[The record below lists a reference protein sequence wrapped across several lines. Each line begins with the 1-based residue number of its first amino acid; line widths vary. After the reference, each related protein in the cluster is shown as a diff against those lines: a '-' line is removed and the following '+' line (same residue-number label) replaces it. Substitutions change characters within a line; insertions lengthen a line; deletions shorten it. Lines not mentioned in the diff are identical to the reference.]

1 MCKIIFVDLDG
12 TLRDNNKN
20 ISKRTIK
27 AITEIS
33 KRGILVVLCT
43 GRPQKYTENISRE
56 CNASRYIITSSG
68 ANIYDYESNKIMYI
82 NGMNKEACINLYNIA
97 KKANVRFSMNVGDR
111 IVTNRLKYFDGSE
124 IELTEDIVSF
134 VEKNNIFQCNIAD
147 KEFDRMK
154 DIVTIIE
161 KVSNCEIKNR
171 HKSLL
176 DSTYPK
182 IGDIYCDVSDHDT
195 CKGNAIK
202 KLCELLDIS
211 LEKTIAIGDDYNDI
225 SMFKVAGY
233 SVAMGNSS
241 DEIKKYAN
249 EVTKSNEEDGVACFL
264 DKLIKKIDKE
274 VV

>member
-1 MCKIIFVDLDG
+1 MYKVIFIDLDG

-20 ISKRTIK
+20 ISKRTSK
-27 AITEIS
+27 AINEVS
-33 KRGILVVLCT
+33 KRGILVVICT
-43 GRPQKYTENISRE
+43 GRPQKYTEKISRE

-82 NGMNKEACINLYNIA
+82 KGMNKEACINLYNIA
-97 KKANVRFSMNVGDR
+97 IKSDVRFSMNVGDR

-124 IELTEDIVSF
+124 IELSEDIVSF

-147 KEFDRMK
+147 KAFDKMK
-154 DIVTIIE
+154 DVVPLIE
-161 KVSNCEIKNR
+161 KVPNCEIKNR

-182 IGDIYCDVSDHDT
+182 IGDIYCDVSDHNT
-195 CKGNAIK
+195 CKGNAVK

-211 LEKTIAIGDDYNDI
+211 LEDTIAIGDDCNDI
-225 SMFKVAGY
+225 SMFEVVNY
-233 SVAMGNSS
+233 SVAMGNAN
-241 DEIKKYAN
+241 DEIKKYAA

-264 DKLIKKIDKE
+264 EKLIKKIDKE
-274 VV
+274 VF